1 MKMLASF
8 MAGAITPTGN
18 LLLVAGCLIE
28 TCSLVFGVSPPAAP
42 AERST
47 NDFVF
52 IENGELRLGVKKSS
66 GAGIAHLSLSRSGEN
81 VINHWDRG
89 RLVQQSY
96 YGAKD
101 GSMWDKQPWR
111 WNPVQGGGWRGEPAR
126 VLELKAERSSLYA
139 KTVAKHW
146 ATGSD
151 LPDVL
156 FEEWITLTGKFAHV
170 RFKMTYSGTNAH
182 PKNTHELPAIFLE
195 PHFDTLAVYEGDKP
209 WIGDAVTRSKPG
221 WPNESRKFT
230 EHWAAY
236 VDTNNF
242 GVGAYVPAADQL
254 TCYRF
259 GDGKREH
266 GSCSY
271 FSPIKSFAITP
282 GMRFEYEVWLT
293 IGTADEIRARFGELA
308 RAAK

>member
-1 MKMLASF
+1 MNHRLNTLYRRIWLYGLFA
-8 MAGAITPTGN
+8 
-18 LLLVAGCLIE
+18 VLIGPG
-28 TCSLVFGVSPPAAP
+28 VFSERFQLSAAP

-52 IENGELRLGVKKSS
+52 IDNGQLRLGVKKSS
-66 GAGIAHLSLSRSGEN
+66 GAGIAYLALSAKGEN

-101 GSMWDKQPWR
+101 GSMWDKKPWR
-111 WNPVQGGGWRGEPAR
+111 WNPVQGGGWRHEPAR
-126 VLELKAERSSLYA
+126 VVELKPGRDSLYA

-146 ATGSD
+146 ATGGD
-151 LPDVL
+151 LPEVI
-156 FEEWITLTGKFAHV
+156 FEEWIALTGEVAHV
-170 RFKMTYSGTNAH
+170 RFRMTYTGTNTH
-182 PKNTHELPAIFLE
+182 PDIHHELPAVFVE
-195 PHFDTLAVYEGDKP
+195 PHFDTLLVYEGSRP
-209 WIGDAVTRSKPG
+209 WSGEAVSRSKPG

-230 EHWAAY
+230 EHWAAF
-236 VDTNNF
+236 VNTNDF
-242 GVGAYVPAADQL
+242 GIGALVPVADSL

-271 FSPIKSFAITP
+271 FAPLKRFAIIP
-282 GMRFEYEVWLT
+282 GMQFEYDVWLT
-293 IGTADEIRARFGELA
+293 IGTAEEIRERF
-308 RAAK
+308 RAIANGRGKS